1 MEGSPPHCRTASPV
15 SGTQPFQSVP
25 VSNSR
30 AEDENITE
38 LLQLSLVP
46 SEDAAYCT
54 SQTIRRAGET
64 CYERMPHSEQN
75 ITGPPCIMPPP
86 SPLPQQ
92 GSWIPHLKC
101 VDLSDYFFF
110 CVCWNLSSAP
120 SSWYYKFAIWGTIYY
135 ELLHNFDPGYHYKIM
150 LKTRREILKRNII
163 QSVQRRHRI
172 QVSLNFAEAGVL
184 RPATPAGNQ
193 RGADMSFTC
202 SPGIEYL
209 DTLNEK
215 WCVDQN
221 TASAQGLRTKLIITD
236 RFNRKSNTW
245 HVTID
250 MMTPL
255 VRFTVYQ
262 IR

>member
-1 MEGSPPHCRTASPV
+1 M
-15 SGTQPFQSVP
+15 
-25 VSNSR
+25 
-30 AEDENITE
+30 
-38 LLQLSLVP
+38 
-46 SEDAAYCT
+46 
-54 SQTIRRAGET
+54 
-64 CYERMPHSEQN
+64 
-75 ITGPPCIMPPP
+75 
-86 SPLPQQ
+86 
-92 GSWIPHLKC
+92 
-101 VDLSDYFFF
+101 
-110 CVCWNLSSAP
+110 CWNLSSAP
-120 SSWYYKFAIWGTIYY
+120 SSWYYKFAMWGTISY

-202 SPGIEYL
+202 ELS
-209 DTLNEK
+209 TLTRSMRNG
-215 WCVDQN
+215 VLIVVVN
-221 TASAQGLRTKLIITD
+221 TASAQGPRTKLIITD
-236 RFNRKSNTW
+236 RFNWKSNTW
-245 HVTID
+245 HMTID